1 MQVLAIVR
9 RRTEAFSDEQFAP
22 LLEPEAQAIRTLYAQ
37 GIVRSVWSRQDVP
50 GAALLLEADSLDH
63 ARAIVAS
70 FPLVERA
77 MAQVEQLIALK
88 GYRGFGPRT

>member
-1 MQVLAIVR
+1 MQVLALVR
-9 RRTEAFSDEQFAP
+9 RRTETFSDEQFAP

-37 GIVRSVWSRQDVP
+37 GVVRSVWSREDTL
-50 GAALLLEADSLDH
+50 GAALLLEADSLEH

-70 FPLVERA
+70 FPLVQRA
-77 MAQVEQLIALK
+77 MAQVEQLIPLK